1 MASQRRDLC
10 QRTFVFARDAVRL
23 CVQLGRQA
31 GAHRQ
36 VAGQLIRAA
45 TSVGANAE
53 EAQAAFTR
61 REFACKHSIVLR
73 EARESRFWLKL
84 ITATGLAGGQ
94 HAQAVD
100 RLTAEADELVAIY
113 TTIVRKLKLEKLT

>member
-1 MASQRRDLC
+1 
-10 QRTFVFARDAVRL
+10 
-23 CVQLGRQA
+23 
-31 GAHRQ
+31 
-36 VAGQLIRAA
+36 
-45 TSVGANAE
+45 
-53 EAQAAFTR
+53 
-61 REFACKHSIVLR
+61 VLR